1 MHLQHAG
8 DEVAGLGRV
17 GSGIIMVLDPSRESD
32 CSQLQQVNSIGN
44 DRVEGVGCGR
54 GQRSGKRALTWR
66 IGVLVNKDR
75 NEARDLTQCW
85 LVITGK
91 NGGIEQE
98 QNQGQSR
105 EEEGGD
111 WRMVED

>member
-1 MHLQHAG
+1 M
-8 DEVAGLGRV
+8 
-17 GSGIIMVLDPSRESD
+17 
-32 CSQLQQVNSIGN
+32 
-44 DRVEGVGCGR
+44 GCGR

-66 IGVLVNKDR
+66 IGVLVKKDR
-75 NEARDLTQCW
+75 NEARDLTQRW

-91 NGGIEQE
+91 NGEIEQE
-98 QNQGQSR
+98 KNQGQSR

>member
-1 MHLQHAG
+1 MRINLLSASAG
-8 DEVAGLGRV
+8 
-17 GSGIIMVLDPSRESD
+17 
-32 CSQLQQVNSIGN
+32 NSIGY

-54 GQRSGKRALTWR
+54 GQRSGERALTWR
-66 IGVLVNKDR
+66 IGVFVKKDR
-75 NEARDLTQCW
+75 NEVRDLTQCW
-85 LVITGK
+85 LVRTGK
-91 NGGIEQE
+91 NGGTEQE